1 MGSRLEGEKT
11 EFQTTTI
18 TTIYYMFN
26 SLYYMFNSL
35 LIRSSNGENAMNK
48 KLYIRKNNE

>member
-18 TTIYYMFN
+18 
-26 SLYYMFNSL
+26 YYMFNSL
-35 LIRSSNGENAMNK
+35 LIRSSNGENTMNK
-48 KLYIRKNNE
+48 KTLY